1 MDLARALQPAAYL
14 LAPVLIWQ
22 GVRLQRSLPRL
33 EEAADPAGTAAG
45 EDPPVRLA
53 VLGDSAAAG
62 VGTSSHRDALA
73 GTLAAAVA
81 AETGRAVS
89 WRAVA
94 RSGATSQAVRELVPG
109 LVDGDWR
116 PDVVV
121 VSVGV
126 NDLKG
131 LRPLRAWDR
140 DVAALLAAIDQTT
153 GDQTTGDQTT
163 GDQTT
168 GGAAV
173 IVCAMAPVSRF
184 PALPQPMRA
193 VMALRAIAM
202 DHTLRRLAGSR
213 HVRADPAIIGP
224 GFFAADGFHP
234 SGQGYRAWAGD
245 LAGPVTAALAA
256 RDRRPT
262 SR

>member
-22 GVRLQRSLPRL
+22 GVRLRRRIPRL
-33 EEAADPAGTAAG
+33 GEAAGPAGIAAG
-45 EDPPVRLA
+45 ESPSARLA
-53 VLGDSAAAG
+53 VLGDSTAAG
-62 VGTSSHRDALA
+62 VGTSSHEDALA
-73 GTLAAAVA
+73 GALAAAVA
-81 AETGRAVS
+81 AQTGRAVS

-94 RSGATSQAVRELVPG
+94 RSGVTSQTARELVPG

-121 VSVGV
+121 LCVGV

-153 GDQTTGDQTT
+153 G
-163 GDQTT
+163 
-168 GGAAV
+168 GAPV

-213 HVRADPAIIGP
+213 HVRADPAMIGP
-224 GFFAADGFHP
+224 GFFAEDGFHP
-234 SGQGYRAWAGD
+234 SSQGYRAWAGS
-245 LAGPVTAALAA
+245 LAGPVADVAMI
-256 RDRRPT
+256 PT
-262 SR
+262 DAYPGGAG

>member
-1 MDLARALQPAAYL
+1 MDLARAMQPAACL

-22 GVRLQRSLPRL
+22 GARLQRSIPRL
-33 EEAADPAGTAAG
+33 DEAADPAGTVAG
-45 EDPPVRLA
+45 DAPPFRLA
-53 VLGDSAAAG
+53 VLGDSTAAG
-62 VGTSSHRDALA
+62 VGTSTHRDALA

-81 AETGRAVS
+81 ERTGRAVS

-94 RSGATSQAVRELVPG
+94 RSGATSRAVRELVPG

-121 VSVGV
+121 ISVGV

-140 DVAALLAAIDQTT
+140 DVAALLAAVE
-153 GDQTTGDQTT
+153 
-163 GDQTT
+163 QTT

-173 IVCAMAPVSRF
+173 IVCAMAPVGRF

-193 VMALRAIAM
+193 VMAMRAVAM

-224 GFFAADGFHP
+224 GFFAEDGFHP
-234 SGQGYRAWAGD
+234 SGQGYRDWAGE
-245 LAGPVTAALAA
+245 LAGPVAAALVA
-256 RDRRPT
+256 RHRRPT